1 MMCIPEAVEKQS
13 RIIKMQADI
22 ISDLFLELL
31 QYKTVE
37 EFDERQLATMQE
49 SAKLTREIS

>member
-1 MMCIPEAVEKQS
+1 MCIPEAVEKQS
-13 RIIKMQADI
+13 RIIKMQAEI